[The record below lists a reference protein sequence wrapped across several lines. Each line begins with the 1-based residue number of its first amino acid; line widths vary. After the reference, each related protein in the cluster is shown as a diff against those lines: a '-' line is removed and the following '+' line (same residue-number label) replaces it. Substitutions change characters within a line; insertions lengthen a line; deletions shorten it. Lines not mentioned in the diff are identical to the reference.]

1 MERNQAKSEQSLQ
14 QEQQEAENA
23 KKRNG
28 TSQTEAGFDK
38 KLDGPNRPS
47 V

>member
-1 MERNQAKSEQSLQ
+1 MERNHAKSEQSLQ
-14 QEQQEAENA
+14 QEQQDAENA
-23 KKRNG
+23 KKRKG
-28 TSQTEAGFDK
+28 TSQAEAGFDK

>member
-1 MERNQAKSEQSLQ
+1 MERNHAKSEQSLQ
-14 QEQQEAENA
+14 QEQQNAENA
-23 KKRNG
+23 KKRKG
-28 TSQTEAGFDK
+28 TSPTEAGFDK